1 MSTCMGALLISQ
13 EVFQS
18 VFCWLLVINI
28 YRQTGISKCVAMEV
42 RSHGALFWETDM
54 TGSHYR
60 EIHQRF
66 Q

>member
-1 MSTCMGALLISQ
+1 MGALLLSQ

-42 RSHGALFWETDM
+42 
-54 TGSHYR
+54 
-60 EIHQRF
+60 QRF
-66 Q
+66 YNFENLLLEQIYGM